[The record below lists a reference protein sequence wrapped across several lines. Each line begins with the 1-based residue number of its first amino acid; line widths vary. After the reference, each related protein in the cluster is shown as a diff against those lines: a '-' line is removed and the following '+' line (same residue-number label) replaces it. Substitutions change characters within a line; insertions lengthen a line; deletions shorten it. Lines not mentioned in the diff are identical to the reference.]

1 MNPFKYLRSIGPG
14 VILLL
19 ILTAG
24 VVGAAEPFEFGDI
37 DGDEYYAEGAYN
49 LRDAGITNGCHGGAD
64 YCPSLDV
71 SRGQMAAFLDRGLP
85 GITAVTDASTTNLND
100 SSGTVTL
107 LSVDVEMPGV
117 GGVQYARL
125 SGQANISID
134 TTQAAACSTSTRC
147 DAFLYLTDASGT
159 VLATGFMRLN
169 ADYAGSAVHL
179 ETVVPISNQPSST
192 HTFHLKAK
200 TDLVDGTSLYRD
212 KSLSALTI
220 PKEG

>member
-1 MNPFKYLRSIGPG
+1 MRLIKYLKSIGPG
-14 VILLL
+14 MILLL
-19 ILTAG
+19 VFTAG
-24 VVGAAEPFEFGDI
+24 VAGAGEPFQFGDI
-37 DGDEYYAEGAYN
+37 EGSEYYADATYD

-64 YCPSLDV
+64 FCPTLDV

-85 GITAVTDASTTNLND
+85 GITAVTDASTTSVND

-107 LSVDVEMPGV
+107 LSIDVEMPGV
-117 GGVQYARL
+117 DGVQYARL
-125 SGQANISID
+125 SGQVNIAID

-159 VLATGFMRLN
+159 VLSTGFMRLN
-169 ADYAGSAVHL
+169 ADYAGTAVHL
-179 ETVVPISNQPSST
+179 ETVVPITSQPSST
-192 HTFHLKAK
+192 HTFHLKAD

-220 PKEG
+220 PMAR